1 LTQAGTN
8 KLVENTLAAKDCV
21 RKWQS
26 VAVILSDALAAL
38 DFRDIESNL
47 EPYYSA
53 EKIAERIKEGNLDE
67 VLSILK
73 IG

>member
-1 LTQAGTN
+1 MTQAGAS
-8 KLVENTLAAKDCV
+8 KLVENTLAAKDCAK
-21 RKWQS
+21 KWQNI
-26 VAVILSDALAAL
+26 AIILSDALAAL
-38 DFRDIESNL
+38 DFRDIESDL

-53 EKIAERIKEGNLDE
+53 AKIAEYIKEGNLDK